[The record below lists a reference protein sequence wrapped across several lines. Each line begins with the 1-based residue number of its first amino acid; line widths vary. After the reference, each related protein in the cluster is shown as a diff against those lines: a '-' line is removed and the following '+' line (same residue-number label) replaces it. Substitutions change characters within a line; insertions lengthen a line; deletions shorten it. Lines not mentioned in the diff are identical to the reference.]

1 MRAQF
6 EAMGL
11 AFIVILVSLG
21 MFLLILFSFNDQG
34 DAPLRYEHQQLAQNM
49 VDALLK
55 TTLEGCTSDYAAVIE
70 DEMLYQQDICGEE
83 SLTVMRGAAATVLGA
98 TLEKRDMP
106 YNFTIR
112 EQGANAGDNV
122 LSMGTCDTATS
133 DTFAPGRQLLRLYP
147 SPATVEVIL
156 WLC

>member
-11 AFIVILVSLG
+11 AVIVVLVSLG

-55 TTLEGCTSDYAAVIE
+55 TTIEDCTADYAAVIE
-70 DEMLYQQDICGEE
+70 DEMLYQQDICSED
-83 SLTVMRGAAATVLGA
+83 SLTVMATAASVVLGA
-98 TLEKRDMP
+98 TLEERNMP

-112 EQGANAGDNV
+112 EQGAEAGANV
-122 LSMGTCDTATS
+122 LTMGECNTAVA